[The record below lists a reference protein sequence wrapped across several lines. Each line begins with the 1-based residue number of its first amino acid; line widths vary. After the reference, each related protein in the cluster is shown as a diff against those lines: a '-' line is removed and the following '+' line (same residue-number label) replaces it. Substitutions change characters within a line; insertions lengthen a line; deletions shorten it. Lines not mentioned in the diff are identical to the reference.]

1 MSIFGGSAYH
11 IIIFKK
17 FYTYAVHPCI
27 HQDGRK
33 ESELTLDEERAT
45 GVQASQM
52 VISDLK
58 WKQKLIS

>member
-1 MSIFGGSAYH
+1 M
-11 IIIFKK
+11 
-17 FYTYAVHPCI
+17 HPCI